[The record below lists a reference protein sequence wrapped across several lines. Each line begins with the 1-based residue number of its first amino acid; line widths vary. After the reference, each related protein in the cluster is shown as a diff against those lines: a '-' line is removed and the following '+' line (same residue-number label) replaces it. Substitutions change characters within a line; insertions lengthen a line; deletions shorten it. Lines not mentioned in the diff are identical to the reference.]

1 MKVWLEFDVSYH
13 IFRAVQKQ
21 KSFWA
26 QAAMEVEGLG
36 VAGGGGGG
44 GGGHGLEVQAGG
56 LARAVWT
63 CCAAAAAVEVT
74 VAATKYWMA
83 VG

>member
-1 MKVWLEFDVSYH
+1 
-13 IFRAVQKQ
+13 
-21 KSFWA
+21 
-26 QAAMEVEGLG
+26 MEVEGLG